1 MGLPSMIDWKIK
13 ETKFNKV
20 RERVGKKMTGWKE
33 KLLLIEGREIL
44 IKAIARVALTYI
56 TGCFLLLKGL
66 REYIEGMIRNF

>member
-1 MGLPSMIDWKIK
+1 
-13 ETKFNKV
+13 
-20 RERVGKKMTGWKE
+20 MTGWKE